1 MNLKE
6 DKDKIVEMLTSKDL
20 ELRKLAVDYIRNN
33 YDTDIVVPFCT
44 GFLYYSNFESTQ
56 TAQWQL
62 SFIEEEYGD
71 EFMVENLINA
81 IIEHNKL

>member
-1 MNLKE
+1 MNLKK

-33 YDTDIVVPFCT
+33 YDIDIVVPFLE
-44 GFLYYSNFESTQ
+44 GLLYYSNFEPTQ
-56 TAQWQL
+56 TAEWQL
-62 SFIEEEYGD
+62 SFIRAGYNS
-71 EFMVENLINA
+71 EFIAENLVNA

>member
-33 YDTDIVVPFCT
+33 YDIVVPF
-44 GFLYYSNFESTQ
+44 FYRVSLV
-56 TAQWQL
+56 L
-62 SFIEEEYGD
+62 
-71 EFMVENLINA
+71 
-81 IIEHNKL
+81 

>member
-6 DKDKIVEMLTSKDL
+6 DKDKVLKMLTSKDL

-33 YDTDIVVPFCT
+33 YDIDIIVPFFEEVV
-44 GFLYYSNFESTQ
+44 GYYELNQIQ
-56 TAQWQL
+56 TAEEQL
-62 SFIEEEYGD
+62 NCIIEGYVHK
-71 EFMVENLINA
+71 FMIENLINT

>member
-1 MNLKE
+1 MNLKK

-33 YDTDIVVPFCT
+33 YDVDIVVPFFAE
-44 GFLYYSNFESTQ
+44 FLWYYDFETTQ

-71 EFMVENLINA
+71 YFIAENLINA

>member
-33 YDTDIVVPFCT
+33 YNIDIVVPFFAEVV
-44 GFLYYSNFESTQ
+44 GYYNLNQTQ
-56 TAQWQL
+56 AAEWQL
-62 SFIEEEYGD
+62 NYIREGYVHK
-71 EFMVENLINA
+71 FMIENLINA